1 MTSTQTSLAELGIP
15 EARDYPMFV
24 DGAWVDA
31 SSGQWSE
38 VTTPILREHVIGRV
52 PSSGTE
58 DVDRA
63 VRAAQKAFL
72 GGGLSTSRREAG
84 S

>member
-1 MTSTQTSLAELGIP
+1 MTSTQPTLADLEIP

-24 DGAWVDA
+24 DGSWVEA
-31 SSGQWSE
+31 RSGEWRD

-52 PSSGTE
+52 PSSSAE

-63 VRAAQKAFL
+63 VRAANKAFP
-72 GGGLSTSRREAG
+72 
-84 S
+84 